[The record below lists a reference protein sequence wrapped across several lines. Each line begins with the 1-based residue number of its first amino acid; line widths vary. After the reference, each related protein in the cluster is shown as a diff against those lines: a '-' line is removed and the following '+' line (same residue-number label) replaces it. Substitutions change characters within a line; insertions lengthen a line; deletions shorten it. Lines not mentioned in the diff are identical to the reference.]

1 MVLGLLR
8 YWPKTN
14 GNKELMFVAE
24 LEEILEA
31 IHPEIFQLVIPP
43 LFRQLGRCI
52 SSPHYQVRAP
62 SIPNPTLPNASQTLP
77 YFSRVRA
84 DWGPRCPAF
93 L

>member
-62 SIPNPTLPNASQTLP
+62 SISTPYPLKRFSNLTLFWSCA
-77 YFSRVRA
+77 
-84 DWGPRCPAF
+84 C
-93 L
+93 